1 MGLLI
6 VRGELRELLEI
17 LGDERKPN
25 PLPDRKVETKESDD
39 TFYESLC
46 NSINVLNSEYLS

>member
-39 TFYESLC
+39 TLTFMKVCVIL
-46 NSINVLNSEYLS
+46 